1 MTKDQGKNY
10 HRRQRLDDCPRRPND
25 CLLIPHLD
33 ISPNE
38 KVKKFPEL
46 PDGRQIQV
54 EKPHP
59 GLNPN
64 NGACGYVSQSLV
76 YLRSGS
82 MDRLRYFKNV
92 ITTRLLNCRS

>member
-10 HRRQRLDDCPRRPND
+10 HRRQRLDDCPRRPD
-25 CLLIPHLD
+25 DRLLIPHLD

-38 KVKKFPEL
+38 KVKKLPEL

-54 EKPHP
+54 EKPPP

-64 NGACGYVSQSLV
+64 GRACGYVSQDAVS
-76 YLRSGS
+76 LRSGS
-82 MDRLRYFKNV
+82 MAHLPRFKMSSQ
-92 ITTRLLNCRS
+92 LGC